1 MRILTRRAALRALFT
16 IGVVAGT
23 AGVLAPVVS
32 RRPGTGA
39 PATDAA
45 SGPGLERFTEM
56 YRGRRIEGT
65 ATYMVPAGSGGEVA
79 AAAKGLP
86 SVEVR
91 IDGRPLHVMRRA
103 DGSYLSL
110 VNHYESF
117 PTLRDVA
124 RAAVDELGAEQL
136 ALSPAHSSFSSSSSS
151 SST

>member
-1 MRILTRRAALRALFT
+1 MRILTRRVALRALFT

-32 RRPGTGA
+32 RGPGTGS
-39 PATDAA
+39 PDTGAA
-45 SGPGLERFTEM
+45 SGPELERFTEM

-65 ATYMVPAGSGGEVA
+65 AAYMVPAADSGGEVS

-136 ALSPAHSSFSSSSSS
+136 AQSPAHSPLSS